1 MILVSACLL
10 GEKCKYNGSD
20 NKNEVVLRF
29 LEGKDFMPVCPESRG
44 GLATPRL
51 PAEIV
56 KDKVVQKDGTDVTAF
71 FEAGANV
78 VADIAQKHNVTLA
91 IFKANSPSC
100 GAGNV
105 YDGTFSGTLVSG
117 NGIAA
122 QKLIK
127 MGITVKTEKQ
137 LENE

>member
-20 NKNEVVLRF
+20 NKNEAVLRF
-29 LEGKDFMPVCPESRG
+29 LKDKTYISVCPETMG
-44 GLATPRL
+44 GLTAPRL

-56 KDKVVQKDGTDVTAF
+56 NDKVVQKDGTDVTAF
-71 FEAGANV
+71 FEAGAKR
-78 VADIAQKHNVTLA
+78 VAEIAREHKVTLA
-91 IFKANSPSC
+91 ILKANSPSC
-100 GAGNV
+100 GVGNV
-105 YDGTFSGTLVSG
+105 YDGHFSGTLIEG

-122 QKLIK
+122 RKLIEL
-127 MGITVKTEKQ
+127 GITVKTEKD